1 MKKINLGIAVTTLLL
16 VFLSS
21 YTLAIRAVA
30 QDGGGDGGGGGDVV
44 NCQNIGGNCCGAGGC
59 TGPGTVSGCGGTCS
73 GGGSFTCATV
83 KNGRCTDNL
92 DE

>member
-1 MKKINLGIAVTTLLL
+1 MKKINLGIAVMTLLL

-21 YTLAIRAVA
+21 YTLAMRAVA
-30 QDGGGDGGGGGDVV
+30 QDDFGEGGDVV

-59 TGPGTVSGCGGTCS
+59 LGPGTVSGCGGSCS
-73 GGGSFTCATV
+73 GGGSFTCAVV
-83 KNGRCTDNL
+83 KNGRCTDTL